1 VRLKTLALATLSAGL
16 VCFGLVGSGCA
27 GTASANQIEVSAK
40 EMKFTPSTLRAGP
53 GRRTIVVHNH
63 GTLTHTFSLNALGR
77 EVTIHPGKTRTLS
90 VDLQPGTYRYVCR
103 ILDHEGLGMHGVLRV
118 SAK

>member
-1 VRLKTLALATLSAGL
+1 LKPIVLASLSAAFLWGA
-16 VCFGLVGSGCA
+16 CA
-27 GTASANQIEVSAK
+27 GASGADEIGVTAK
-40 EMKFTPSTLRAGP
+40 EMHFTPSALRVKP
-53 GRRTIVVHNH
+53 GRHVIIVHNS
-63 GTLTHTFSLNALGR
+63 GKLTHTFSLNALGS

-90 VDLQPGTYRYVCR
+90 VDLEPGTYRYVCR

>member
-1 VRLKTLALATLSAGL
+1 VRFKTLVLASLSAWL
-16 VCFGLVGSGCA
+16 LLSSSCA
-27 GTASANQIEVSAK
+27 GSANAGEVEVSAK
-40 EMKFTPSTLRAGP
+40 EMRFSPSTLRVDAG
-53 GRRTIVVHNH
+53 RHTIVVRDR
-63 GTLTHTFSLNALGR
+63 GKLTHTFSLNELGR

>member
-1 VRLKTLALATLSAGL
+1 VRLKTLVLASLSTGL
-16 VCFGLVGSGCA
+16 LLTSGCA
-27 GTASANQIEVSAK
+27 GTASAGEVEVSAK
-40 EMKFTPSTLRAGP
+40 EMRFTPSTLRVAA
-53 GRRTIVVHNH
+53 GRRTIVVHNK
-63 GTLTHTFSLNALGR
+63 GKLTHTFSLNELGR